1 MIDARLLCGS
11 ATSAAESVVRFL
23 AGGCSL
29 SSSARAA
36 SVLLMVVGTSAIAK
50 PPAPPTS
57 PASPAPAI
65 TPAAAATTPRPAAD
79 AKVTAILAD
88 QLANV
93 ALVDLRLNP
102 APERRDFA
110 VALVLLQSAADLRP
124 DDAVLLRLAIDA
136 AAAAEDRAA
145 LDVLLRRLVKLD
157 PADTSAQLALI
168 NRQIQNAQTVKERQ
182 ELYERFLGP
191 RGQSLDPAIRSRLAF
206 DAALL
211 ARERGD
217 NDGFLSRLLM
227 ATQLDETNAEAA
239 GLYAD
244 VLIPTLNDAG
254 PQFELLTNVLMADP
268 LDYRVHMRLGRF
280 LAGYGAPAEAVKFF
294 ELADTLSRVD
304 GSPGLYPA
312 ESAEIEVQRWLS
324 GGAEGVA
331 NALAARVDKQR
342 KDADLARAKLTALNL
357 PTNTIPAAADLQLPL
372 ELQIIRLTA
381 HLALQQADSI
391 KSCLKDLS
399 DSKATYDKII
409 ESDKAPDGLTIESV
423 KQDRHLCKMQHLA
436 FSLWAGEPDMD
447 KDKDKEKDTEKVKGK
462 ENEKKEENDK
472 DKSLSQRVS
481 ELPDDEPLKPRL
493 MAMVR
498 SATDMPGALADLDAL
513 GTGDSLAMVTK
524 GWLLERAAA
533 AAAGEN
539 KPDHAAAI
547 EAYKTVCRQHT
558 GTLSAAFAET
568 RLKRLGAPP
577 VTYPAARSLA
587 SLVTKVPAY
596 VPDMIKNPRRRASI
610 ILDATSQQLGP
621 LDRAMVRI
629 RLKNAS
635 QMPLAVG
642 PDRTLSSRALLAPS
656 IRTSKASLSEFA
668 ETTPVSMDRKPRL
681 RQGEEMV
688 IDVWAD
694 AGFTSWAVGNQSSE
708 SQRLAFRLL
717 QGFRIAGDEL
727 PRDSDLGFSG
737 DVGGVVR
744 SPAPAALLS
753 AETAAAEIA
762 KATGADLLLA
772 AAAVRPLLVAAGD
785 SPNRFVVETVA
796 ALLARYKTAAP
807 AERAALLCL
816 LPNKL
821 LAPAC
826 RPFDEAVLVADDP
839 DPTVRVLTIVT
850 RCNALTDRP
859 LAMPAPDSDAAVR
872 AVATLQRQRIE
883 TKARVLAT
891 TLSTTKTKVEMRPR
905 DRDQSAPRQPL
916 TPNRAVDDARPAR
929 PTRPAGP
936 TPR

>member
-1 MIDARLLCGS
+1 
-11 ATSAAESVVRFL
+11 
-23 AGGCSL
+23 
-29 SSSARAA
+29 
-36 SVLLMVVGTSAIAK
+36 MVAGTSAIAK
-50 PPAPPTS
+50 PPAPPAAA
-57 PASPAPAI
+57 PAAAPSAPAP
-65 TPAAAATTPRPAAD
+65 AAATTPRPAAD

-110 VALVLLQSAADLRP
+110 IALILLQSAADLRP

-136 AAAAEDRAA
+136 AAAADDRAA

-157 PADTSAQLALI
+157 PTDTSAQLALI

-244 VLIPTLNDAG
+244 VLMPTLNDAG

-280 LAGYGAPAEAVKFF
+280 LAGYGAPAEALKFF
-294 ELADTLSRVD
+294 ELAETLSRVD

-324 GGAEGVA
+324 SGAEGVA
-331 NALAARVDKQR
+331 KTLAARVDKQR
-342 KDADLARAKLTALNL
+342 SEADLARAKLTALQL
-357 PTNTIPAAADLQLPL
+357 PTNTIPAKEDLQIPL

-381 HLALQQADSI
+381 HLALGQEDSI

-399 DSKATYDKII
+399 DSGAMYDKII
-409 ESDKAPDGLTIESV
+409 ETGKAPDGLTIESV
-423 KQDRHLCKMQHLA
+423 KQDRQLCSMQHLA
-436 FSLWAGEPDMD
+436 FSLWAGEPD
-447 KDKDKEKDTEKVKGK
+447 KEKEKV
-462 ENEKKEENDK
+462 EEK
-472 DKSLSQRVS
+472 DKSLAQRVS
-481 ELPDDEPLKPRL
+481 ELADDEPLKPRL
-493 MAMVR
+493 LAMVR
-498 SATDMPGALADLDAL
+498 ARTDLPGALADLDAL

-547 EAYKTVCRQHT
+547 EAYKAVCRQHT

-568 RLKRLGAPP
+568 RLKRLGASPQ
-577 VTYPAARSLA
+577 VYPAARTLA
-587 SLVTKVPAY
+587 GLVTKVPGY
-596 VPDMIKNPRRRASI
+596 VTDLVKAPRRRASI
-610 ILDATSQQLGP
+610 IMDATSQQLGP

-629 RLKNAS
+629 RLRNAS

-642 PDRTLSSRALLAPS
+642 ADRALSSRALLAPS

-694 AGFTSWAVGNQSSE
+694 AGFTAWAVGTQSSDQ
-708 SQRLAFRLL
+708 QRLAFRLL
-717 QGFRIAGDEL
+717 QGFRIAGGEL
-727 PRDSDLGFSG
+727 PRDSDLGFSA
-737 DVGGVVR
+737 DVAGIVR
-744 SPAPAALLS
+744 SPAPAAFLS
-753 AETAAAEIA
+753 AETAAGEIS
-762 KATGADLLLA
+762 KATGAELLLA
-772 AAAVRPLLVAAGD
+772 AAAIRPLLVTEGAP
-785 SPNRFVVETVA
+785 SNRFIVDAVA
-796 ALLARYKTAAP
+796 ALLARYKTATP
-807 AERAALLCL
+807 TERAALLCL
-816 LPNKL
+816 IPSKQ
-821 LAPAC
+821 LAPVC
-826 RPFDEAVLVADDP
+826 RPFDEAVLAADDP

-850 RCNALTDRP
+850 RCNTLTDRP
-859 LAMPAPDSDAAVR
+859 LATPDPDSDAAVR
-872 AVATLQRQRIE
+872 AVATLQRQRLE
-883 TKARVLAT
+883 RKARVLAT
-891 TLSTTKTKVEMRPR
+891 TLTTTKTRVEMRPR
-905 DRDQSAPRQPL
+905 DRDPSAPRQPL
-916 TPNRAVDDARPAR
+916 TPNRAVEDARPAR
-929 PTRPAGP
+929 QTRPAGA

>member
-1 MIDARLLCGS
+1 
-11 ATSAAESVVRFL
+11 
-23 AGGCSL
+23 
-29 SSSARAA
+29 
-36 SVLLMVVGTSAIAK
+36 MVAGTSAIAK
-50 PPAPPTS
+50 PPAPPAAA
-57 PASPAPAI
+57 PAAAPSAPAP
-65 TPAAAATTPRPAAD
+65 AAATTPRPAAD

-110 VALVLLQSAADLRP
+110 IALILLQSAADLRP

-136 AAAAEDRAA
+136 AAAADDRAA

-157 PADTSAQLALI
+157 PTDTSAQLALI

-244 VLIPTLNDAG
+244 VLMPTLNDAG

-280 LAGYGAPAEAVKFF
+280 LAGYGAPAEALKFF
-294 ELADTLSRVD
+294 ELAETLSRVD

-331 NALAARVDKQR
+331 KTLAARVNKQR
-342 KDADLARAKLTALNL
+342 SEADVARVKLKELA
-357 PTNTIPAAADLQLPL
+357 NTIPAAEDLQLPL
-372 ELQIIRLTA
+372 ELQIVRLTA
-381 HLALQQADSI
+381 HLALEEVDSI

-399 DSKATYDKII
+399 DTQKTYNKII
-409 ESDKAPDGLTIESV
+409 DSGKAPDGLTIESV
-423 KQDRHLCKMQHLA
+423 QQNLHLCSLQLLA
-436 FSLWAGEPDMD
+436 FSLWSGGQDA
-447 KDKDKEKDTEKVKGK
+447 DTAAKLA
-462 ENEKKEENDK
+462 EEVAA
-472 DKSLSQRVS
+472 LA
-481 ELPDDEPLKPRL
+481 DDEPLKPRL
-493 MAMVR
+493 KAMVR
-498 SATDMPGALADLDAL
+498 SATDLPGALADLDAL

-547 EAYKTVCRQHT
+547 EAYKAVCRQHT

-568 RLKRLGAPP
+568 RLKRLGASPQ
-577 VTYPAARSLA
+577 VYPAATTLA
-587 SLVTKVPAY
+587 GLVTKVPGY
-596 VPDMIKNPRRRASI
+596 VTDLVKAPRRRASI
-610 ILDATSQQLGP
+610 IMDATSQQLGP

-629 RLKNAS
+629 RLRNAS

-642 PDRTLSSRALLAPS
+642 ADRALSSRALLAPS

-694 AGFTSWAVGNQSSE
+694 AGFTAWAVGTQSSDQ
-708 SQRLAFRLL
+708 QRLAFRLL
-717 QGFRIAGDEL
+717 QGFRIAGGEL
-727 PRDSDLGFSG
+727 PRDSDLGFSA
-737 DVGGVVR
+737 DVAGIVR
-744 SPAPAALLS
+744 SPAPAAFLS
-753 AETAAAEIA
+753 AETAAGEIS
-762 KATGADLLLA
+762 KATGAELLLA
-772 AAAVRPLLVAAGD
+772 AAAIRPLLVTEGAP
-785 SPNRFVVETVA
+785 SNRFIVDAVA
-796 ALLARYKTAAP
+796 ALLARYKTATP
-807 AERAALLCL
+807 TERAALLCL
-816 LPNKL
+816 IPSKQ
-821 LAPAC
+821 LAPVC
-826 RPFDEAVLVADDP
+826 RPFDEAVLAADDP

-850 RCNALTDRP
+850 RCNTLTDRP
-859 LAMPAPDSDAAVR
+859 LAMPDPDSDAAVR
-872 AVATLQRQRIE
+872 AVATLQRQRLE
-883 TKARVLAT
+883 RKARVLAT
-891 TLSTTKTKVEMRPR
+891 TLTTTKTRVEMRPR
-905 DRDQSAPRQPL
+905 DRDPSAPRQPL
-916 TPNRAVDDARPAR
+916 TPNRAVEDARPAR
-929 PTRPAGP
+929 QTRPAGA